1 MSLCPLVQTSSLLE
15 KDTSISKVVTA
26 LSIRHNHG
34 ERGGGVGCYQLSQP
48 RFYSV
53 CLGTVDKRKSVL

>member
-1 MSLCPLVQTSSLLE
+1 MSLCPVVQTSSLLQ

-34 ERGGGVGCYQLSQP
+34 EGGFRYQLSEP

-53 CLGTVDKRKSVL
+53 CLDTVDKRKAVL